1 MDFYTESNNRFFRL
15 LEASESRSNPSSP
28 YFKDF
33 EFGTLDDAIS
43 ELPPPPKEKMA
54 EITSSEMKKD
64 LESEP
69 IDPTKVKEKKKGGVA
84 AQTARLIH
92 NSTVKAII
100 DENNKDWD
108 LEKLIGILTKKPED
122 ILAQNS
128 KIKKS
133 GSGER
138 VFYDFGIPAYHG
150 LFFDEDSK
158 EFKLVKTCPS
168 AGACKAFCYAAKGGY
183 VMFPGSS
190 LKSGSV
196 LNYLLNHPEE
206 FKSQMIEEIQEAS
219 KKAENKNQKMILRWH
234 DSGDFFN
241 GAYTDL
247 AFEIAKATPN
257 VRHYA
262 YTKQVDLLK
271 GREKPDNFVIN
282 YSKGGTQDKDIEP
295 EDKQSTV
302 VPKPF
307 FKDLDLKKSE
317 DQETLKD
324 RVSEKMNLQRDK
336 LLTYDELMKIPESD
350 KPQYHVL
357 VWKGHGDDSA
367 TRRDV
372 ITTLLLIH

>member
-1 MDFYTESNNRFFRL
+1 MSFNKVGWLRRSSQIM
-15 LEASESRSNPSSP
+15 EAIEDKGSSLIRS
-28 YFKDF
+28 FKI
-33 EFGTLDDAIS
+33 GTLDDALV
-43 ELPPPPKEKMA
+43 ELPPPPNEELEEVSKSD
-54 EITSSEMKKD
+54 IKKD
-64 LESEP
+64 LEAEP
-69 IDPTKVKEKKKGGVA
+69 IDPTKIKEKQSGGVA

-92 NSTVKAII
+92 NSTVKAIT
-100 DENNKDWD
+100 DESGKEWN
-108 LEKLIGILTKKPED
+108 LGKLIEMLTKKPED

-133 GSGER
+133 GKGDKT
-138 VFYDFGIPAYHG
+138 FYDFGIPAYHG
-150 LFFDEDSK
+150 LFFDEDTK

-183 VMFPGSS
+183 VMFPNSS

-196 LNYLLNHPEE
+196 LNYLLNHPED
-206 FKSQMIEEIQEAS
+206 FKDQMVAEIKEANQ
-219 KKAENKNQKMILRWH
+219 KAAKKNQKMILRWH

-247 AFEIAKATPN
+247 AFEIARATPD

-262 YTKQVDLLK
+262 YTKQVDLLRGK
-271 GREKPDNFVIN
+271 EKPDNFIIN

-295 EDKQSTV
+295 EDKQASV
-302 VPKPF
+302 VPKPL
-307 FKDLDLKKSE
+307 FKDLNLKDSK
-317 DQETLKD
+317 DQEILKD
-324 RVSEKMNLQRDK
+324 RVAEKMNLKRDK
-336 LLTYDELMKIPESD
+336 MLTYDELMKIPESD
-350 KPQYHVL
+350 VPRYHVL